1 MTLPEQKPSW
11 LRIKVPA
18 GSNEN
23 RIITKV
29 KARALC
35 TVCVEA
41 QCPNQLECFNR
52 GTATFMLLG
61 PHCTRRCTFCA
72 VGKKDVLPPN
82 PNEPET
88 IADAVAQMGINYCVL
103 TMVTRDDL
111 FDGGSDH
118 IARTVAAIRKQNPK
132 TAVELLISD
141 LAGNTDALNRIIA
154 LKPAV
159 INHNIETVERLY
171 PAVRPQADYQR
182 SLALLAH
189 VANVGDPIVTKSGI
203 MVGLGENRDEVLATM
218 DDILASGCQLLTIG
232 QYLAPSNRH
241 YPVQR
246 YVSPTEF
253 DDYQQK
259 ALEKGFVGVFSAPLV
274 RSSYRAQTL
283 YRMVVGFKQEEK
295 PV

>member
-1 MTLPEQKPSW
+1 MTLPEQKPAW

-18 GSNEN
+18 VRDENE
-23 RIITKV
+23 IIARV

-52 GTATFMLLG
+52 STATFMLLG

-72 VGKKDVLPPN
+72 VGKKEVLPPN
-82 PNEPET
+82 PNEPEA
-88 IADAVAQMGINYCVL
+88 IADAVAQMELNYCVL

-111 FDGGSDH
+111 SDGGSDH
-118 IARTVAAIRKQNPK
+118 IARTVAAIRNQNPK

-141 LAGNTDALNRIIA
+141 LAGNTEALDSIIA

-159 INHNIETVERLY
+159 LSHNIETVARLY

-182 SLALLAH
+182 SLALLKH
-189 VANVGDPIVTKSGI
+189 VAKVGGPIVAKSGI

-218 DDILASGCQLLTIG
+218 DELLASGCQLLTIG

-246 YVSPTEF
+246 YVPPTEF
-253 DDYQQK
+253 DDYHQE

-274 RSSYRAQTL
+274 RSSYRAHTL
-283 YRMVVGFKQEEK
+283 YHQAVDIGRQKKTV
-295 PV
+295 